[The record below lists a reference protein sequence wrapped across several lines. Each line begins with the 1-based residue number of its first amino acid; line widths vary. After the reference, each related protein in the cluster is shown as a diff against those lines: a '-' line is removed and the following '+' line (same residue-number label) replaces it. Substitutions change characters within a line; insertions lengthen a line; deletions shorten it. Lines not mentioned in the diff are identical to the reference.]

1 MPVNT
6 RKLWAQLPKFMKKH
20 KTVRTDLLSYDE
32 AFAYRAPNEAVKE
45 RDATVDEANI
55 ITSIDGD
62 SFGMYHRPVIDIDFE
77 SALIP
82 SSTPGHYHLYI
93 DKLIP
98 SQDYFDLLDALA
110 KVEIVQPAVAK
121 YARERGYSAVRLPWI
136 SKDSGRDNAYD
147 PTEWDGNLT
156 AEIEKAER
164 HLADLKD
171 QAKNDPFH
179 YLTNN

>member
-20 KTVRTDLLSYDE
+20 RTVRTDLLSYDQ
-32 AFAYRAPNEAVKE
+32 AFDSRPAESVKE

-55 ITSIDGD
+55 ITSIDGE

-77 SALIP
+77 SALVP

-110 KVEIVQPAVAK
+110 KVELVQPAVAK

-147 PTEWDGNLT
+147 PAEWDGNLES
-156 AEIEKAER
+156 EIIKAEQ
-164 HLADLKD
+164 HLADLKA
-171 QAKNDPFH
+171 QKSNTPAFAWP
-179 YLTNN
+179 